1 VSAHRVVVVGAG
13 FGGLSVARHLGNQ
26 PDIDV
31 LVVDRANYHLFQPL
45 LYQVATAGLEPADI
59 AHPARGILRRH
70 RNVRF
75 RSGEVTGVD
84 WDTRRL
90 LVKGSAP
97 IPFDSLVL
105 AAGARTATFG
115 VPGVDEHAFGLK
127 RLQDA
132 VGLRSHLLR
141 QFEQADADPTQV
153 DLGALNV
160 VVVGGGPTGVEMAG
174 AFTELFHVVFARDF
188 PRLPIHRAR
197 VVLVEMADELLTPFV
212 RPLRNAARRDLYHK
226 GVELE
231 LGRSVAEVDAKGVRL
246 DDGRLIPARTVLWAA
261 GVQAEPL
268 GAALGLATTR
278 GGRVVV
284 GHDLA
289 VPDHERVWAI
299 GDLAASPDE
308 EGEILPQLAPVAIQG
323 GAYVAER
330 ILARDT
336 GEQPRPF
343 HYVDRGTMAT
353 IGRRAAV
360 AQLPWGIRFTGTL
373 AWLAWLGLHLIQLIG
388 FRNRLSVLLNW
399 AWNYVTW
406 DRAARIIVDVERH
419 PDE

>member
-13 FGGLSVARHLGNQ
+13 FGGLSVARHLGDQ

-59 AHPARGILRRH
+59 AHPARAILRRH

-115 VPGVDEHAFGLK
+115 VPGVLEHAFGLK

-132 VGLRSHLLR
+132 VALRSHLLR

-197 VVLVEMADELLTPFV
+197 VVLVEMADELLIPFV
-212 RPLRNAARRDLYHK
+212 RPLRNAARRELYHK

-268 GAALGLATTR
+268 GAAPTSPSRTTSGCGRSATSPRPPTR
-278 GGRVVV
+278 RARSSPSSRRWRSRAAPTSPSASWPATRASSPGRSTTSTAGRWRPSAAGRRWRSCPGGS
-284 GHDLA
+284 
-289 VPDHERVWAI
+289 
-299 GDLAASPDE
+299 ASP
-308 EGEILPQLAPVAIQG
+308 
-323 GAYVAER
+323 
-330 ILARDT
+330 ARW
-336 GEQPRPF
+336 
-343 HYVDRGTMAT
+343 RGWP
-353 IGRRAAV
+353 G
-360 AQLPWGIRFTGTL
+360 
-373 AWLAWLGLHLIQLIG
+373 
-388 FRNRLSVLLNW
+388 W
-399 AWNYVTW
+399 ACT
-406 DRAARIIVDVERH
+406 
-419 PDE
+419 